1 MSLPNIS
8 LSFKML
14 HTLTI
19 IAYIAGFNLIK
30 LTRLNLYID
39 LYHVR
44 GDMTFFVKVTIFV
57 KIFN

>member
-39 LYHVR
+39 LYYVR
-44 GDMTFFVKVTIFV
+44 GDMTFFCESNHFCEDI
-57 KIFN
+57 

>member
-1 MSLPNIS
+1 
-8 LSFKML
+8 ML

-39 LYHVR
+39 LYYVR
-44 GDMTFFVKVTIFV
+44 GDMTFFCESNHFCEDI
-57 KIFN
+57 